1 MGSYLNVPSHKDR
14 DLNMLKLLRKIC
26 PHEVFKAF
34 DEYYAKYYPL
44 SKLNYDQFNEI
55 YCNTINDTKKAF
67 DKLKDGTDDKA
78 KVNMY
83 EAFVAM
89 TCFSDGHFDLKLIGL
104 FKSFDIDD
112 GGTIDRNELQTFLF
126 SAIKGLCKLLDLTV
140 PGDDRIL
147 KYTYQVFKEIDDDGS
162 GKIEFS
168 EFAHWIKN
176 SRPLQE
182 FLLSYTG
189 MQTIESAK
197 RRYNE

>member
-14 DLNMLKLLRKIC
+14 DLNMLKLLRKIN

-34 DEYYAKYYPL
+34 DEYYAKYYPIL
-44 SKLNYDQFNEI
+44 KLNYDQFNDV

-67 DKLKDGTDDKA
+67 DKLKDVTGY
-78 KVNMY
+78 VNMM

-89 TCFSDGHFDLKLIGL
+89 TSFSDGHFDLKLRGL

-147 KYTYQVFKEIDDDGS
+147 KYTYSVFKEIDDDGS
-162 GKIEFS
+162 GKIEFG
-168 EFAHWIKN
+168 EFSHWIKN

-189 MQTIESAK
+189 MQTIESAI
-197 RRYNE
+197 RRYEQ